1 MEIRVL
7 NAHEARAQ
15 VGALAD
21 VLLDCVE
28 GGASVSFMA
37 GFSKTNS
44 VAFFEKV
51 AAGVASDHRIHAIV
65 LKPQSVTARW
75 AKLQEVRQELLDF
88 KTIRSK
94 SRASSSKKC
103 SSITP
108 WTSSASSKQ
117 SGMFWAI
124 RGANA
129 IFALCCFQ
137 ATDALRITRQ
147 YERRLQFH
155 FYVAHSISPAV
166 STSAAR

>member
-37 GFSKTNS
+37 GFSKTDS
-44 VAFFEKV
+44 PSFSEMV
-51 AAGVASDHRIHAIV
+51 AAGVDSLRRNPEVAPVELPPPFSQNEGSVTVRDLWTSLQKAASDHRIHAIV

-94 SRASSSKKC
+94 SRA
-103 SSITP
+103 P
-108 WTSSASSKQ
+108 A
-117 SGMFWAI
+117 G
-124 RGANA
+124 RNV
-129 IFALCCFQ
+129 
-137 ATDALRITRQ
+137 
-147 YERRLQFH
+147 LQ
-155 FYVAHSISPAV
+155 
-166 STSAAR
+166 